1 MKKLIILGLTC
12 GIALGS
18 HAQTPEVFKQWGDN
32 CFDFIEQHFRKNS
45 YNYLYDE
52 DSNGNSPSFAW
63 PTGIQLKAV
72 LYAGQVDKAV
82 GYAKEFDANYYYF
95 DKNYGGYDASCHGRG
110 GRHYDDNAWMVK
122 DYMEIYEATQDR
134 YFLNLSHKILLF
146 CMSGECPSGG
156 IRFKEEFSDPSHEE
170 YDVFA
175 TCATA
180 PTAVANLQLYL
191 ATQKEKYLEDGK
203 RLYDVM
209 KKAPWGIGPGFRGY
223 ENAVVMEAAILLY
236 KATGEEVYLKDA
248 QHLGHAME
256 AYYIS
261 WQTGAL
267 NECGK
272 WGGHDMTDAYVEMY
286 KVDGDRNWLDIAARY
301 LTYLHDK
308 CRSDNGAYPVMWNAK
323 ESNNPDLL
331 IEQASAAS
339 AFYKMALTPG
349 GNPEKKEP
357 VAIFQNEAQNS
368 GGKGWGWSIG
378 LNPGYYSKED
388 LIFLGAVDTRFNF
401 TPDISSVY
409 VPKGY
414 KLTLYDEDGASIEL
428 TRPTNFLNE
437 WDNRAVAVK
446 VEDNSTGM
454 HREELKDVTAFC
466 LKKDGRLIVSN
477 LPERSELEIYD
488 VSGKK
493 LRTERVYGSSTYTMD
508 VMDLA
513 DDTYILCVKSEMG
526 NKTMKIRK

>member
-1 MKKLIILGLTC
+1 MRKLITLGL
-12 GIALGS
+12 ALGVTLGS
-18 HAQTPEVFKQWGDN
+18 YAQTPEVFKQWGDD
-32 CFDFIEQHFRKNS
+32 CFDFIDHHFRKNS
-45 YNYLYDE
+45 YKYLYDE

-72 LYAGQVDKAV
+72 LYAGQLEKAA
-82 GYAKEFDANYYYF
+82 GYAKEFDTNYYYF

-122 DYMEIYEATQDR
+122 DYMEIYEATGER
-134 YFLNLSHKILLF
+134 SFLTLSQKILLF

-191 ATQKEKYLEDGK
+191 ATKQEKYLEDGK
-203 RLYDVM
+203 RLYEVM
-209 KKAPWGIGPGFRGY
+209 KNAPWGIGPGFRGY
-223 ENAVVMEAAILLY
+223 ENAVIMEAAILLY
-236 KATGEEVYLKDA
+236 KATNEEVYLKDA

-286 KVDGDRNWLDIAARY
+286 KVDGDQNWLDIAARY

-308 CRSDNGAYPVMWNAK
+308 CRSDNGAYPVMWNAM
-323 ESNNPDLL
+323 ENNDPDLL

-339 AFYKMALTPG
+339 AFYKMAMTPG
-349 GNPEKKEP
+349 GNPDKKEP

-368 GGKGWGWSIG
+368 NGKGWGWSIG
-378 LNPGYYSKED
+378 LNPGYYTKED

-414 KLTLYDEDGASIEL
+414 KLTLYDETGASMEF

-446 VEDNSTGM
+446 VEDLATGIQQ
-454 HREELKDVTAFC
+454 ESVSGVEAFFAEG
-466 LKKDGRLIVSN
+466 KEQLIIQN
-477 LPERSELEIYD
+477 LPEQSKLEMFDLSGRKLRSESL
-488 VSGKK
+488 SG
-493 LRTERVYGSSTYTMD
+493 VSTYSMD
-508 VMDLA
+508 VAELSEGVYM
-513 DDTYILCVKSEMG
+513 LCISLNGEIQ
-526 NKTMKIRK
+526 TLKICK